1 MYVEVMYNTY
11 ILYVYVVTVFVYN
24 IQTLLW
30 QYVCMYVGK
39 VKYLA
44 NLPQPEL
51 WANGNILQRRNLS
64 HHHSSDWEAA
74 KGDTSWD

>member
-30 QYVCMYVGK
+30 QYVCM
-39 VKYLA
+39 
-44 NLPQPEL
+44 
-51 WANGNILQRRNLS
+51 
-64 HHHSSDWEAA
+64 
-74 KGDTSWD
+74 